1 MHTPAQHPT
10 LLPRAMRQAWLIAC
24 ALGAALFVQA
34 AAGQAPE
41 PVAQSAPVAVPQTG
55 PRFAFD
61 PPEEFVPGDRVSL
74 RIQGL
79 APGSRVHVTAQRPR
93 EEGGAVV
100 LFESQAL
107 FTASPRG
114 EVNLATDAPVNG
126 SYEDADLR
134 GLFWSMRPTKTA
146 RPAGWLASEVRFT
159 ARQDSAAGAVITE
172 GKLRVTLQRPGVTV
186 ERVVPFEGAVLAR
199 PAEDAQN
206 GATGAATPLP
216 RKRPALILLGGS
228 EGGSRITADAPLW
241 ASHGYVALALPYYS
255 PPSWGPTVGAD
266 GKPIIGPD
274 GKPAMGPQPAE
285 LPSLPPSFVDIP
297 IDRLQTARDWL
308 AQQPG
313 VDADRIGIM
322 GTSKGAEFVL
332 LAATRMPWVRA
343 VVAVVPTD
351 VVWEGWG
358 PDAPVPG
365 QRSSFSW
372 QGKPLPFVPYKGMN
386 EEFAGFATGAEVRLR
401 RPQDAG
407 REAHPDRVAAA
418 RIPVENYAGP
428 LLLIGGMDDQVWAS
442 GPMARNIADARRR
455 ANLPV
460 VSLVYE
466 GGGHALGG
474 HGWSP
479 TTTYNATPYKIGG
492 TPAAEARSQ
501 ADAFAKTI
509 QFLRSSLGQ

>member
-1 MHTPAQHPT
+1 MRGLLATALALLSGLAAAQAP
-10 LLPRAMRQAWLIAC
+10 
-24 ALGAALFVQA
+24 GAAASAQEVA
-34 AAGQAPE
+34 RAE
-41 PVAQSAPVAVPQTG
+41 PIVVPHAG

-79 APGSRVHVTAQRPR
+79 APGVRVHVTAQRPR
-93 EEGGAVV
+93 SEPGASSV
-100 LFESQAL
+100 FESQAL

-114 EVNLATDAPVNG
+114 EVNLATDPPVSG
-126 SYEDADLR
+126 SYEGADLR
-134 GLFWSMRPTKTA
+134 GLFWSMRPSKQP

-159 ARQDSAAGAVITE
+159 ARQDSAE
-172 GKLRVTLQRPGVTV
+172 GPVLAEGRLRITLQRPGVSV
-186 ERVVPFEGAVLAR
+186 ERVAAFEGAVLAR
-199 PAEDAQN
+199 PVGEIE
-206 GATGAATPLP
+206 

-228 EGGSRITADAPLW
+228 EGGSRITQDAPLW
-241 ASHGYVALALPYYS
+241 ASHGYVALGLPYYS
-255 PPSWGPTVGAD
+255 PAGF
-266 GKPIIGPD
+266 GPD
-274 GKPAMGPQPAE
+274 GKGGMGPLPPE
-285 LPSLPPSFVDIP
+285 LPGLPASFVDIP
-297 IDRLQTARDWL
+297 VDRLQAVRDWL

-313 VDADRIGIM
+313 VDAERIGVM
-322 GTSKGAEFVL
+322 GTSKGAEFAL
-332 LAATRMPWVRA
+332 LAATRMPWIRA

-358 PDAPVPG
+358 PAAPVPG
-365 QRSSFSW
+365 QSSSFSW

-386 EEFAGFATGAEVRLR
+386 EEMAGFATGAEVRLR

-407 REAHPDRVAAA
+407 REANPERVPAA

-428 LLLIGGMDDQVWAS
+428 MLLIGGMDDQVWAS

-460 VSLVYE
+460 QSLVYE

-479 TTTYNATPYKIGG
+479 TTLYNATPYKIGG
-492 TPAAEARSQ
+492 TPAVEARAQS
-501 ADAFAKTI
+501 DAFGKTL